1 MHSEVAIPNYA
12 FAQPF
17 LGGQATVPAL
27 IVYGRIQAG
36 VDATLTGNL
45 GLGGPG
51 FAISG
56 GRTDA
61 ITGFGDMVPMFN
73 VRWND
78 GVHNYM
84 TYLTGNLTVGR
95 YDPTRLA
102 NLGIGHNAIDAGGGY
117 TYFNPQTG
125 HEFSAVLGFTYNF
138 ENQQRSIRTASTC
151 ISIGEPRSS

>member
-1 MHSEVAIPNYA
+1 M
-12 FAQPF
+12 
-17 LGGQATVPAL
+17 
-27 IVYGRIQAG
+27 RAG

-56 GRTDA
+56 ARIDE
-61 ITGFGDMVPMFN
+61 ITGFGDIVPQFN
-73 VRWND
+73 VRWNN

-84 TYLTGNLTVGR
+84 TYVTGNLTVGR

-117 TYFNPQTG
+117 TY
-125 HEFSAVLGFTYNF
+125 
-138 ENQQRSIRTASTC
+138 
-151 ISIGEPRSS
+151 